1 MDQLIATTA
10 FGLGFFRMVEEVRTV
25 KDIDV
30 NLKNTIILGTITNI
44 LWIIYQYRT
53 QGQSL
58 TVLYMLIGLVIQLYI
73 LRSIIL
79 KEKDLILSSNE
90 RSH

>member
-10 FGLGFFRMVEEVRTV
+10 FGLGFVQMIEEVRTV
-25 KDIDV
+25 KDINV

-44 LWIIYQYRT
+44 LWIVYQYRT

-73 LRSIIL
+73 LRSIIV

>member
-10 FGLGFFRMVEEVRTV
+10 FGLGFVQMIEEVRTV
-25 KDIDV
+25 KDINV

-44 LWIIYQYRT
+44 LWIVYQYKT

>member
-10 FGLGFFRMVEEVRTV
+10 FGLGFVQMIEEVRTV
-25 KDIDV
+25 KDINV

-44 LWIIYQYRT
+44 LWIVYQYRT

>member
-10 FGLGFFRMVEEVRTV
+10 FGLGFVQMIEEVRTV
-25 KDIDV
+25 KDINV

>member
-10 FGLGFFRMVEEVRTV
+10 FGLGFVQMIEEVRTV
-25 KDIDV
+25 KDINV

-79 KEKDLILSSNE
+79 KEKDLIISSNE

>member
-10 FGLGFFRMVEEVRTV
+10 FGLGFVQMIEEVRSV
-25 KDIDV
+25 KDINV

-44 LWIIYQYRT
+44 LWIVYQYRT

>member
-10 FGLGFFRMVEEVRTV
+10 FGLGFVQMIEEVRTV
-25 KDIDV
+25 KDINI

-44 LWIIYQYRT
+44 LWIVYQYRT

>member
-1 MDQLIATTA
+1 
-10 FGLGFFRMVEEVRTV
+10 MVEEVRTV

-44 LWIIYQYRT
+44 LWIVYQYRT

>member
-10 FGLGFFRMVEEVRTV
+10 FGLGFVQMIEEVRTV
-25 KDIDV
+25 KYIKK

-44 LWIIYQYRT
+44 LWIVYQYRT